1 MGLFDKLKNEFID
14 IIDWLDP
21 SNNTIVY
28 RFPRYQNEI
37 KMGAKLTVRESQ
49 VAVFINEGQIADIFQ
64 PGMYT
69 LSTQNMPILAT
80 LKGWKY
86 GFNSPFKAEVY
97 FVNTKKFLDNKWGTP
112 NPVMVRDPEF
122 GPVRLRAFGVYEYRV
137 EDAGKFI
144 KDIVGT
150 DGDFTVEKINN
161 QLRNI
166 IITRFS
172 DAVAES
178 KIPVLDMASN
188 YNEFSEKIGQVIID
202 EYKEYG
208 LNMTKFLVSNISLPE
223 EVEKAMDKRS
233 SMGVLGDLN
242 RYTQFQAAN
251 AMEAA
256 ATAPGGSAAGSGM
269 GMGMGFAMAGQMMN
283 AMNPMMNQQQ
293 QMYQQP
299 QQGGYQQ
306 QQPMAPPPMP
316 AQSTFFVAVNGQQSG
331 PFDMNALSSMVANGQ
346 LTKDTLVWKQGMPA
360 WAAAGTVQEL
370 SSLFGAVPPPMPGM
384 PPVPPQM

>member
-1 MGLFDKLKNEFID
+1 MGLFNKLKNEFID

-21 SNNTIVY
+21 SNSTIVY

-256 ATAPGGSAAGSGM
+256 ATNPGGGAAASGM

>member
-1 MGLFDKLKNEFID
+1 MGLFNKLKNEFID

-49 VAVFINEGQIADIFQ
+49 VAVFINEGQIADIYQ

-69 LSTQNMPILAT
+69 LTTENMPILAT

-256 ATAPGGSAAGSGM
+256 ATNPGGGAAASGM

-283 AMNPMMNQQQ
+283 AMNPQQN
-293 QMYQQP
+293 MYQQP
-299 QQGGYQQ
+299 QQPMYQQ
-306 QQPMAPPPMP
+306 QQPVAPPPMP
-316 AQSTFFVAVNGQQSG
+316 AQSTYFVAVNGQQSG

-384 PPVPPQM
+384 PPVPPQT

>member
-1 MGLFDKLKNEFID
+1 MGLFTKLKNEFID
-14 IIDWLDP
+14 IIEWLDS
-21 SNNTIVY
+21 SNDTIVY
-28 RFPRYQNEI
+28 RFERYQNEI

-49 VAVFINEGQIADIFQ
+49 VAVFINEGQIADVFQ

-69 LSTQNMPILAT
+69 LTTENMPILST

-112 NPVMVRDPEF
+112 NPVMMRDPEF
-122 GPVRLRAFGVYEYRV
+122 GPIRLRAFGVYEYRV
-137 EDAGKFI
+137 EDAAKFI
-144 KDIVGT
+144 KDVVGT
-150 DGDFTVEKINN
+150 DGDFTVDKINN

-166 IITRFS
+166 IITRFT
-172 DAVAES
+172 DAVGES

-223 EVEKAMDKRS
+223 EVEKMLDKRS
-233 SMGVLGDLN
+233 SMGILGDMGK
-242 RYTQFQAAN
+242 YTQFQAAN

-256 ATAPGGSAAGSGM
+256 ATNPGGGAAASGM

-283 AMNPMMNQQQ
+283 AMNPQQ
-293 QMYQQP
+293 QMYQQS
-299 QQGGYQQ
+299 QQ
-306 QQPMAPPPMP
+306 QQMAPPPMP
-316 AQSTFFVAVNGQQSG
+316 AQSTYFVAVNGQQSG
-331 PFDMNALSSMVANGQ
+331 PYNMGALQGMVANGQ
-346 LTKDTLVWKQGMPA
+346 LTRESLVWKQGMPA
-360 WAAAGTVQEL
+360 WAAAGIVPEL
-370 SSLFGAVPPPMPGM
+370 SALFGAVPPPMPGQ
-384 PPVPPQM
+384 VPPIPGM

>member
-1 MGLFDKLKNEFID
+1 
-14 IIDWLDP
+14 
-21 SNNTIVY
+21 
-28 RFPRYQNEI
+28 
-37 KMGAKLTVRESQ
+37 
-49 VAVFINEGQIADIFQ
+49 
-64 PGMYT
+64 
-69 LSTQNMPILAT
+69 MPILAT

-256 ATAPGGSAAGSGM
+256 ATNPGGGAAASGM

>member
-1 MGLFDKLKNEFID
+1 MGLFNKLKNEFID

-49 VAVFINEGQIADIFQ
+49 VAVFINEGQIADIYQ

-69 LSTQNMPILAT
+69 LTTENMPILAT

-188 YNEFSEKIGQVIID
+188 YNEFSEKIGKVIID

-256 ATAPGGSAAGSGM
+256 ATAPGGSAAASGM

-283 AMNPMMNQQQ
+283 AMNPQQN
-293 QMYQQP
+293 MYQQP
-299 QQGGYQQ
+299 QQPMYQQ
-306 QQPMAPPPMP
+306 QQPVAPPPMP
-316 AQSTFFVAVNGQQSG
+316 AQSTYFVAVNGQQSG

>member
-1 MGLFDKLKNEFID
+1 MGLFNKLKNEFID

-28 RFPRYQNEI
+28 RFPRYQNGI

-256 ATAPGGSAAGSGM
+256 ATNPGGGAAASGM

>member
-14 IIDWLDP
+14 IIEWLDP

-28 RFPRYQNEI
+28 RFERYQNEI

-49 VAVFINEGQIADIFQ
+49 VAVFINEGQIADVFQ

-69 LSTQNMPILAT
+69 LSTQNMPILST

-97 FVNTKKFLDNKWGTP
+97 FVNTKKFMDNKWGTP
-112 NPVMVRDPEF
+112 NPIMIRDAEF

-137 EDAGKFI
+137 EDAAKFI
-144 KDIVGT
+144 KDVVGT
-150 DGDFTVEKINN
+150 DGEFTIEKINN

-166 IITRFS
+166 IITRFA
-172 DAVAES
+172 DAVGEA

-223 EVEKAMDKRS
+223 EVEKMLDKRS
-233 SMGVLGDLN
+233 SMGILGDMGK
-242 RYTQFQAAN
+242 YTQFQAAN

-256 ATAPGGSAAGSGM
+256 ATNPGGGAAASGM

-283 AMNPMMNQQQ
+283 AMNPQQQMYQQQPQQ

-299 QQGGYQQ
+299 PQQ
-306 QQPMAPPPMP
+306 QMAPPPMP
-316 AQSTFFVAVNGQQSG
+316 TPAAFFVAVNGQQSG
-331 PFDMNALSSMVANGQ
+331 PFDMNTLSTMVSNGQ
-346 LTKDTLVWKQGMPA
+346 LTKDTLVWKAGMPA
-360 WAAAGTVQEL
+360 WTAAGSVPEL
-370 SSLFGAVPPPMPGM
+370 SAFFGAVPPPMPGV
-384 PPVPPQM
+384 PPVPGV

>member
-1 MGLFDKLKNEFID
+1 MGLFTKLKNEFID
-14 IIDWLDP
+14 IIEWLDP
-21 SNNTIVY
+21 SNDTIVY
-28 RFPRYQNEI
+28 RFERYQNEI

-49 VAVFINEGQIADIFQ
+49 VAVFINEGQIADVFQ

-69 LSTQNMPILAT
+69 LTTENMPILST

-112 NPVMVRDPEF
+112 NPVMMRDPEF
-122 GPVRLRAFGVYEYRV
+122 GPIRLRAFGVYEYRV
-137 EDAGKFI
+137 EDAAKFI
-144 KDIVGT
+144 KDVVGT
-150 DGDFTVEKINN
+150 DGDFTVDKINN

-166 IITRFS
+166 IITRFT
-172 DAVAES
+172 DAVGES

-223 EVEKAMDKRS
+223 EVEKMLDKRS
-233 SMGVLGDLN
+233 SMGILGDMGK
-242 RYTQFQAAN
+242 YTQFQAAN

-256 ATAPGGSAAGSGM
+256 ATNPGGGAAASGM

-283 AMNPMMNQQQ
+283 AMNPQQ

-299 QQGGYQQ
+299 QQQQ
-306 QQPMAPPPMP
+306 MAPPPMP
-316 AQSTFFVAVNGQQSG
+316 AQSTYFVAVNGQQSG
-331 PFDMNALSSMVANGQ
+331 PYNMGALQGMVANGQ
-346 LTKDTLVWKQGMPA
+346 LTRESLVWKQGMPA
-360 WAAAGTVQEL
+360 WAAAGIVPEL
-370 SSLFGAVPPPMPGM
+370 SALFGAVPPPMPGQ
-384 PPVPPQM
+384 VPPIPGM

>member
-1 MGLFDKLKNEFID
+1 MGLFTKLKNEFID
-14 IIDWLDP
+14 IIEWLDP
-21 SNNTIVY
+21 TNNTIVY
-28 RFPRYQNEI
+28 RFERYQNEI

-49 VAVFINEGQIADIFQ
+49 VAVFINEGQIADVFQ

-69 LSTQNMPILAT
+69 LTTQNMPILAT

-137 EDAGKFI
+137 EDAAKFI

-256 ATAPGGSAAGSGM
+256 ATNPGGGAAASGM

-316 AQSTFFVAVNGQQSG
+316 AASTFFVAVNGQQSG
-331 PFDMNALSSMVANGQ
+331 PFDMNTLSTMVKNGQ

-360 WAAAGTVQEL
+360 WAAAGSVQEL

>member
-1 MGLFDKLKNEFID
+1 M
-14 IIDWLDP
+14 
-21 SNNTIVY
+21 
-28 RFPRYQNEI
+28 Q
-37 KMGAKLTVRESQ
+37 
-49 VAVFINEGQIADIFQ
+49 
-64 PGMYT
+64 
-69 LSTQNMPILAT
+69 
-80 LKGWKY
+80 
-86 GFNSPFKAEVY
+86 
-97 FVNTKKFLDNKWGTP
+97 
-112 NPVMVRDPEF
+112 
-122 GPVRLRAFGVYEYRV
+122 
-137 EDAGKFI
+137 KFI

-256 ATAPGGSAAGSGM
+256 ATNPGGGAAASGM

>member
-1 MGLFDKLKNEFID
+1 MGLFTKLKNEFID
-14 IIDWLDP
+14 IIEWLDP
-21 SNNTIVY
+21 TNNTIVY
-28 RFPRYQNEI
+28 RFERYQNEI

-49 VAVFINEGQIADIFQ
+49 VAVFINEGQIADVFQ

-69 LSTQNMPILAT
+69 LTTQNMPILAT

-137 EDAGKFI
+137 EDAAKFI

-256 ATAPGGSAAGSGM
+256 ATNPGGGAAASGM

-306 QQPMAPPPMP
+306 QQMAPPPMP
-316 AQSTFFVAVNGQQSG
+316 AASTFFVAVNGQQSG
-331 PFDMNALSSMVANGQ
+331 PFDMNTLSTMVKNGQ

-360 WAAAGTVQEL
+360 WAAAGAVQEL

>member
-1 MGLFDKLKNEFID
+1 MGLFNKLKNEFID

-49 VAVFINEGQIADIFQ
+49 VAVFINEGQIADIYQ

-69 LSTQNMPILAT
+69 LTTENMPILAT

-256 ATAPGGSAAGSGM
+256 ATAPGGSAAASGM

-283 AMNPMMNQQQ
+283 AMNPQQN
-293 QMYQQP
+293 MYQQP
-299 QQGGYQQ
+299 QQPMYQQ
-306 QQPMAPPPMP
+306 QQPVAPPPMP
-316 AQSTFFVAVNGQQSG
+316 AQSTYFVAVNGQQSG

>member
-1 MGLFDKLKNEFID
+1 MGLFNKLKNEFID

-256 ATAPGGSAAGSGM
+256 ATNPGGGAAASGM

-293 QMYQQP
+293 QMYQQQ